1 MIDVSGW
8 IGCVGLKWKG
18 YAAHVIDA
26 AKKNKC
32 AVMRIQMR
40 ALNGNCSALFGHFC
54 LSTQLQ
60 ARCHA
65 LGGTRAGGIS
75 DV

>member
-1 MIDVSGW
+1 MGW
-8 IGCVGLKWKG
+8 VCGSQVEG

-40 ALNGNCSALFGHFC
+40 ELNGNCSALFGHFC
-54 LSTQLQ
+54 LASEVPRPVSVHAYAMPD
-60 ARCHA
+60 AR
-65 LGGTRAGGIS
+65 
-75 DV
+75 